1 MHSAPSP
8 FADPVSARLATRRI
22 AAAGFARLPDRGDLA
37 AYPSKQAA
45 ISEGASAW
53 HRVEL
58 SEEHALA
65 AIIGGHL
72 RITAPSGEELD
83 FRYER
88 HVEHP
93 SGDWTWV
100 GRIDRGGLAQEA
112 IITFGERAVFG
123 SIAQPGKPALKLT
136 MRDGKSWLVETDPA
150 KLALLE
156 NSIGPDH
163 ADDYLIPS
171 AAANAS
177 VVAPTSASVA
187 AAATAANS
195 QVVVDVLVGYSNG
208 FATGLGG
215 ASQAVTRLNYLVEVT
230 NQAYV
235 NSQITSRIRMVHAM
249 QVNYPDNSDNGGV
262 LEKMTGTRTTPVDPA
277 FNALRA
283 ARDQY
288 GADLVSF
295 VRKYDRTTQDG
306 CGIAWLLG
314 GNQQPITTSSAPNG
328 YSVVSDGRQND
339 GGTTYFCRDET
350 FAHELGHNMGAQH
363 DRATASSGGT
373 LQYGAYA
380 YSFGYKAGAATGNF
394 YDIMAYGD
402 PGQTSYRVFSNPRIT
417 TCGGF
422 ACGVAGDAD
431 TAQTLNQTHPIIAT
445 FRAAVVASAVV
456 RNDFDGDGK
465 SDVYWR
471 NLVSGVNDLWFMNG
485 ASLVGVITVHREPDL
500 SWEVAGSGDFNGDG
514 RSDVV
519 WRHSRTGQVYVH
531 LMESGRILPASG
543 YSFSVGDLNWK
554 IVALGDFDGDRK
566 TDLYWRNSVNG
577 TNDIWFMNGVIPR
590 SVVTVYREPNL
601 AWSVAGSGDFNGDGT
616 ADIFW
621 RNASS
626 GQNYIHLMSG
636 ATVLSASGAAPTVA
650 DSAWKPVAFA
660 DFGGDGRSDVYW
672 RHATTGECHLWRMA
686 GTVPSEVNLVH
697 VEPDQAWKVVNSGDY
712 NGDGKAD
719 IFWRNQ
725 RTGQNYIH
733 LLDGSRILPGS
744 GSLYTVSDT
753 NWVVTGT

>member
-1 MHSAPSP
+1 MSAPAMRSAPTP
-8 FADPVSARLATRRI
+8 FADPLSARLASRRI

-37 AYPSKQAA
+37 AYPSRQPA
-45 ISEGASAW
+45 ISEGAYTW

-58 SEEHALA
+58 SEQHALA
-65 AIIGGHL
+65 ATVGGHL
-72 RITAPSGEELD
+72 RITAPSGEKLD

-136 MRDGKSWLVETDPA
+136 LRDGKSWLIETDPA

-177 VVAPTSASVA
+177 SVAPASASIGA
-187 AAATAANS
+187 AETAADG
-195 QVVVDVLVGYSNG
+195 QVLVDVLVGYSNG
-208 FATGLGG
+208 FANGLGG

-235 NSQITSRIRMVHAM
+235 NSQITARIRMVHAM
-249 QVNYPDNSDNGGV
+249 QVNYADSSDNGSA
-262 LEKMTGTRTTPVDPA
+262 LEKLTGTRTTPVDPA

-295 VRKYDRTTQDG
+295 VRKYDRTAQDG

-314 GNQQPITTSSAPNG
+314 GGQQPITTSSAPNG

-363 DRATASSGGT
+363 DRATASSGGS

-380 YSFGYKAGAATGNF
+380 YSFGYKAGAGSGNF

-402 PGQTSYRVFSNPRIT
+402 AGQTSYRVFSNPRIT
-417 TCGGF
+417 SCGGF
-422 ACGVAGDAD
+422 ACGVGGQAD
-431 TAQTLNQTHPIIAT
+431 TAQTLNQTMPIIAT
-445 FRAAVVASAVV
+445 FRATAVPQRVVRGDVNGDGWADLLWRNASAHQ
-456 RNDFDGDGK
+456 FAH
-465 SDVYWR
+465 W
-471 NLVSGVNDLWFMNG
+471 L
-485 ASLVGVITVHREPDL
+485 
-500 SWEVAGSGDFNGDG
+500 AGSSDALQGFASAAGFDMVSTYDVGAVGDFNGDG
-514 RSDVV
+514 RGDVLWKNEAERFLVLWLSSGGGYTQQVVGGFEPDMTLVGSGDVNGDGRHDLIWRSLAGSRLRV
-519 WRHSRTGQVYVH
+519 WLMQANQVASKWDAP
-531 LMESGRILPASG
+531 MPSWFQILG
-543 YSFSVGDLNWK
+543 V
-554 IVALGDFDGDRK
+554 GDFD
-566 TDLYWRNSVNG
+566 
-577 TNDIWFMNGVIPR
+577 
-590 SVVTVYREPNL
+590 
-601 AWSVAGSGDFNGDGT
+601 
-616 ADIFW
+616 
-621 RNASS
+621 
-626 GQNYIHLMSG
+626 
-636 ATVLSASGAAPTVA
+636 
-650 DSAWKPVAFA
+650 
-660 DFGGDGRSDVYW
+660 GDGRSDVVYADDAQTSLYFS
-672 RHATTGECHLWRMA
+672 RGNYFA
-686 GTVPSEVNLVH
+686 GQSVGARPAGWSYV
-697 VEPDQAWKVVNSGDY
+697 DSADI
-712 NGDGKAD
+712 NGDGRD
-719 IFWRNQ
+719 DMVWLNP
-725 RTGQNYIH
+725 GQNVLSYWVMNGASIVANPAVAGRAGEAFFAARDVNG
-733 LLDGSRILPGS
+733 DGRADLIWNAAAQLKVNIDLTGS
-744 GSLYTVSDT
+744 SQRYSNAYPAG
-753 NWVVTGT
+753 WQMRR